1 MSEQPVRVEATGETV
16 GEARWAALHD
26 LERQFPDLDRDAVQF
41 VVVSEGQRGLLGVGY
56 EPARVIATLT
66 EVPEVGAAGAG
77 AAAAAHRASEPAEGE
92 SEQATAVRRLMDE
105 VVAALGI
112 DGDVQV
118 SQERDTIS
126 ATVRGEDLGI
136 LIGKHGQ
143 TIDAVQYLANSM
155 LHRHGRGVEAV
166 IDAEGYRA
174 RRERT
179 LGEVAARAVD
189 EVRRTGQPVALEPMS
204 SAERKIVHNKVQD
217 IPGMATSSEGAEPNR
232 YVVVAPSEE

>member
-1 MSEQPVRVEATGETV
+1 MTNTLHRFGDAASFRDDYVIFAIASKGSNDQGALEKLAPGPWV
-16 GEARWAALHD
+16 ARED
-26 LERQFPDLDRDAVQF
+26 TPDG
-41 VVVSEGQRGLLGVGY
+41 VV
-56 EPARVIATLT
+56 
-66 EVPEVGAAGAG
+66 
-77 AAAAAHRASEPAEGE
+77 
-92 SEQATAVRRLMDE
+92 TAVRRLMDE

-118 SQERDTIS
+118 SQQGDTIS

>member
-77 AAAAAHRASEPAEGE
+77 APHRASEPAEGE

-232 YVVVAPSEE
+232 YVVVAPFEE

>member
-77 AAAAAHRASEPAEGE
+77 AGAAHRASEPAEGE

-232 YVVVAPSEE
+232 YVVVAPFEE

>member
-66 EVPEVGAAGAG
+66 EVPDAAGAG
-77 AAAAAHRASEPAEGE
+77 AAAAAPRASEPAEGE

-118 SQERDTIS
+118 SQQGDTIS

>member
-66 EVPEVGAAGAG
+66 EVPDAAGAG

-118 SQERDTIS
+118 SQQGDTIS

-217 IPGMATSSEGAEPNR
+217 IPGMATFSEGAEPNR